1 MGTLTMQDVA
11 DLARVSRPAV
21 SQWRK
26 RTIVHGESMPFP
38 PPVATIGGVEHF
50 DEQEIV
56 AWLQRT
62 RRGKNRDEQHL
73 DVGAVAVPHGI
84 RYDDV
89 ICLLALYAISGVEL
103 STATAESLIEVATEA
118 DPDDLSILREIRAL
132 DASDDLLHFTEQLID
147 ASLGTPD
154 ALDRLEKGRLGRSR
168 GVRDLKREGFEV
180 VRSIVGALLSH
191 LDADGVSIVP
201 AGDPTLALACVNA
214 EEQCAIGAHVA
225 DIRNLRRRA
234 AICRIELIDTA
245 PDRSVTVASFVG
257 SPVAGALDA
266 VDGIV
271 LDLRDGEVA
280 VVMASAAALT
290 DHLAGDL
297 QVRRS
302 ETLKIGNV
310 VCALRLPRGLWR
322 QAHRQSQALWICQ
335 GGTEAD
341 HVAVADLDTVG
352 SADLGDVAADV
363 SAVLD
368 QNPGRAHRF
377 VRRRDLLG
385 IRASGT
391 VVPRGTSAP
400 KLRSRAQDTHTDRV
414 HRATLETS
422 APIRTVDVLI
432 APASGRFRT
441 QDHSL
446 AELVERKMVT
456 VKGGSRI
463 DPRDADDA
471 GTVRVLPDDVLRL
484 DPFDAAR
491 RYPRARRTEPG
502 DIVFVEKP
510 APRAVVDPVGG
521 SLVGAPAKLL
531 RIDQRAPLR
540 PNVLAAVINTRCE
553 AGSEWQTWRIP
564 GFTAEES
571 QQLEKALAEIA
582 DYQRAVEAKAAAAK
596 DLALALIDGV
606 AAGDI
611 SLDANETTPGIS
623 AVTTTVSTE

>member
-1 MGTLTMQDVA
+1 MGTLTMQDIA

-26 RTIVHGESMPFP
+26 RPIVRGESMPFP
-38 PPVATIGGVEHF
+38 PPVATVSGVEHF
-50 DEQEIV
+50 DEQEII
-56 AWLQRT
+56 AWLERT

-73 DVGAVAVPHGI
+73 DVGAVAVPHGV

-89 ICLLALYAISGVEL
+89 ICLLALYAISGVEI
-103 STATAESLIEVATEA
+103 SSATAESLIDVATEV
-118 DPDDLSILREIRAL
+118 DPDDLSILSEILAL
-132 DASDDLLHFTEQLID
+132 DASDNLLNFTEQLID

-154 ALDRLEKGRLGRSR
+154 AFDRLEKGRLGRSR
-168 GVRDLKREGFEV
+168 GARDLKREGFEV
-180 VRSIVGALLSH
+180 VRSIVGAALAH
-191 LDADGVSIVP
+191 LGADDVAIVP
-201 AGDPTLALACVNA
+201 AGDPTLALACVNPDG
-214 EEQCAIGAHVA
+214 QCAMGAHVA
-225 DIRNLRRRA
+225 DERHLRRHA
-234 AICRIELIDTA
+234 AICRLELIDTA
-245 PDRSVTVASFVG
+245 PDRSVTVGSFAG
-257 SPVAGALDA
+257 SPVADALDA
-266 VDGIV
+266 VDSIV

-280 VVMASAAALT
+280 VIMASAAALT
-290 DHLAGDL
+290 DHLAGEL
-297 QVRRS
+297 QLRRS

-310 VCALRLPRGLWR
+310 LCALRLPRGLWR
-322 QAHRQSQALWICQ
+322 EAHRQSQALWICQ
-335 GGTEAD
+335 GGVEAD
-341 HVAVADLDTVG
+341 HLAVADLDAVG
-352 SADLGDVAADV
+352 TKALGDLAADV

-400 KLRSRAQDTHTDRV
+400 KLRSRAQDTHADRV
-414 HRATLETS
+414 HRATLQTS

-441 QDHSL
+441 QEHSL
-446 AELVERKMVT
+446 AELVERKLIT
-456 VKGGSRI
+456 VKAGSRI
-463 DPRDADDA
+463 DPCDADEA
-471 GTVRVLPDDVLRL
+471 GTVRVLPDGVLRL
-484 DPFDAAR
+484 DPFDAAQ

-510 APRAVVDPVGG
+510 TPRAVIDPVGG

-531 RIDQRAPLR
+531 RIDQRAPFR

-553 AGSEWQTWRIP
+553 AGSEWQTWRVP

-582 DYQRAVEAKAAAAK
+582 DYQRAVEAKASAAK
-596 DLALALIDGV
+596 DLALALIDGI

-611 SLDANETTPGIS
+611 SLDANETTPGIA
-623 AVTTTVSTE
+623 AVTTTVTTG